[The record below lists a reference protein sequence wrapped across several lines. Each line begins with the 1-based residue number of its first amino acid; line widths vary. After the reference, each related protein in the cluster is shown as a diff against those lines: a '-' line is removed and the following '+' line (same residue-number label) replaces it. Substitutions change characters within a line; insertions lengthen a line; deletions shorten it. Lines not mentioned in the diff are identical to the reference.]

1 MYTKRSG
8 FWEVVCIFYMNKS
21 FPIGEL
27 VHFLKHGNNFLQILL
42 VDFIKICQFLAV
54 NIEKSNK
61 ILSSSDRN
69 NYLRLCFGTTG
80 NMSLKF
86 IHILNNNSLIL
97 FPTSSAYAMTFE
109 YFRACR
115 WTLEGSQCQ
124 YIIVDEVVSN
134 PPPLELSSE
143 QC

>member
-21 FPIGEL
+21 FPIWEL

-69 NYLRLCFGTTG
+69 NYLRLWFGTTG